1 MLRSTNFTFP
11 RRNISAVLPK
21 MVTIGES
28 MMTEEERTTKTL
40 PVPTHGVYVCWAAT
54 ASKEEF
60 LSNEPF

>member
-1 MLRSTNFTFP
+1 MLRSTNVTFP
-11 RRNISAVLPK
+11 RRNSFPVPK

-28 MMTEEERTTKTL
+28 MMTEEERSTETL

-60 LSNEPF
+60 LPNEPF